1 MREQVINLLRKLVT
15 NYRAEVKSMVLSS
28 FDQENHD
35 RIKKEAYEKKGEQQ
49 GEKKLLK
56 KLVIKKLEK
65 GISVSEIADML
76 EQDENTILQIVEDIH
91 AGAGSL

>member
-1 MREQVINLLRKLVT
+1 
-15 NYRAEVKSMVLSS
+15 MVLSS

-35 RIKKEAYEKKGEQQ
+35 RILKEAYEKKGEQQ

-65 GISVSEIADML
+65 GLAVREIAEML
-76 EQDENTILQIVEDIH
+76 EEDEDTILQILKDIQ
-91 AGAGSL
+91 AGAED